1 MPIYCG
7 IDLGTSFCCVH
18 YLKNGSMKVLT
29 MDDGA
34 HFFPSVVN
42 FRDDGSVLVG
52 KPALRARD
60 IAHGKVVMN
69 WKRLFG
75 KEYNETYKRGV
86 ELSCRASVINN
97 NGKYAFSVPSRDYPI
112 SPEMVCS
119 EILKWIHKKM
129 LVIAEGDTIEYCIT
143 LPAAYSIQQK
153 MSMHTVV
160 ELSGI
165 NCNIQF
171 VTEPAAAA
179 ISYSLD
185 KMINEGYILV
195 YDLGGGTFDA
205 SILKIENQHYKVLKW
220 NGNIDIGGEQFNM
233 DILHW
238 VNQRFREE
246 IDEYLLPTTE
256 DERKDATYIR
266 AQMLLL
272 DTCCEAKTLL
282 TSQMAVKID
291 IGHYFKSLYRK
302 SKNGNQTEGQ
312 EKEEEKEV
320 DEYDDDGDEQ
330 DMEFD
335 LDRATFNS
343 LIESQINSTLQTV
356 HNCLSEINMN
366 IDNISRIVM
375 VGGSSQI
382 PFVYETMCREFGQ
395 DKISRVVNCSEC
407 VAEGAALFIA
417 SKDIKDVTIT
427 ECATR
432 DVYISTRP
440 GRYRC
445 LIKAGSEIPA
455 EGQYRYYLSEDNI
468 GYATAMI
475 YENSADGKSYDPVGE
490 MVIED
495 ESLIGRRVDLIYKFR
510 LENDFKLK
518 TSFSEGDNVLDE
530 KEIQVS

>member
-7 IDLGTSFCCVH
+7 IDLGTSFCCAY

-29 MDDGA
+29 MDNGA
-34 HFFPSVVN
+34 HVFPSVVN

-52 KPALRARD
+52 KPALRAGD
-60 IAHGKVVMN
+60 IARGNVVMN

-75 KEYNETYKRGV
+75 KEYDENYKKRV
-86 ELSCRASVINN
+86 ELSCRASVIKN

-129 LVIAEGDTIEYCIT
+129 LVIAEGETIEYCIT

-153 MSMHTVV
+153 MSMNTVV

-165 NCNIQF
+165 NCNIKF

-179 ISYSLD
+179 IAYSIEN
-185 KMINEGYILV
+185 MINEGYILV

-205 SILKIENQHYKVLKW
+205 SILKIENRHYKVLKW

-233 DILHW
+233 DILNW
-238 VNQRFREE
+238 VNQRFKEDLE
-246 IDEYLLPTTE
+246 ASLLPTTD
-256 DERKDATYIR
+256 DEKKDAIYIR

-272 DTCCEAKTLL
+272 ETCCESKTML
-282 TSQMAVKID
+282 TSQIMTNID
-291 IGHYFKSLYRK
+291 IGQYFKSLYQK
-302 SKNGNQTEGQ
+302 SKNGNQTEDQ
-312 EKEEEKEV
+312 E
-320 DEYDDDGDEQ
+320 DDDNDEQ
-330 DMEFD
+330 DMTFL

-343 LIESQINSTLQTV
+343 LIQNQIDSTLQTV

-366 IDNISRIVM
+366 MDSISRIVM

-382 PFVYETMCREFGQ
+382 PFVYETLCNEFGQ
-395 DKISRVVNCSEC
+395 DKISRAVNCSEC
-407 VAEGAALFIA
+407 VAEGATLYIA
-417 SKDIKDVTIT
+417 SKDIKDITIT

-432 DVYISTRP
+432 DVYISTHP
-440 GRYRC
+440 GRYKC
-445 LIKAGSEIPA
+445 MIKAGSEIPA
-455 EGQYRYYLSEDNI
+455 EGQFRYYLSETNI

-475 YENSADGKSYDPVGE
+475 YENSADGKSYEPVGR

-510 LENDFKLK
+510 LENDFRLRA
-518 TSFSEGDNVLDE
+518 SFSEGNNVLDE